1 MSTVKEWLNE
11 PKKKLPLSWSGGVTA
26 TGRTPLVF
34 IDLGV
39 KVNSEMYVA
48 DILETWATKHFE
60 GRHWIFQQD
69 SALAHKSKTTQ
80 AWLKAHFPEII
91 STMEWPASSPI

>member
-1 MSTVKEWLNE
+1 
-11 PKKKLPLSWSGGVTA
+11 
-26 TGRTPLVF
+26 
-34 IDLGV
+34 
-39 KVNSEMYVA
+39 MYVA

-91 STMEWPASSPI
+91 STMEWPASSPDLNPTDFSIWSILENKACVKPHRNLKALRESLVREWN